1 MLNYQKYIP
10 VKVEKKVEIPIVDIK
25 KIIPYSKIGKKL
37 GRSVKEIKSRNVKL
51 PFITSQSYEISDYNF
66 KNPYKII
73 KDLANN
79 ESYVEEKFQLK
90 KNLLENYLK
99 TESLPTIET
108 YETIVKEKS
117 KAIKDNREKKNE
129 LLAKIQIESLMDKRD
144 ISRRKIE
151 DDIVYKWDKLIEKLD
166 KENCDI

>member
-1 MLNYQKYIP
+1 M
-10 VKVEKKVEIPIVDIK
+10 
-25 KIIPYSKIGKKL
+25 
-37 GRSVKEIKSRNVKL
+37 
-51 PFITSQSYEISDYNF
+51 
-66 KNPYKII
+66 
-73 KDLANN
+73 
-79 ESYVEEKFQLK
+79 
-90 KNLLENYLK
+90 ENYLK

-129 LLAKIQIESLMDKRD
+129 LLAKIQVESLMDKRD